1 MLFNGAKEIKMK
13 KLRGALKAYLIF
25 VAVCIVLAAA
35 FLIYVHSVIME
46 YDRAQPER
54 VVQEYIG
61 HLSDIAENGTL
72 KSELRFEELC
82 GSRYENND
90 AALYAQEY
98 SEKVRSGLTYEYIA
112 SKSSEL
118 SKTYS
123 IRSQDEPVG
132 TLTINGENSRTSLF
146 FFSMA
151 DWSIKEYVP
160 IIADTIYDLRVYR
173 PAGTDVYI
181 NGTQPSDE
189 DLDSTSEIPAYNVLG
204 LLHEPTIEYRDMD
217 GESLMYTVQDNTVK
231 PILYD
236 TRMSFPEGIAVEVNG
251 VSVTGTPTGN
261 GELAYDIR
269 SMEEPV
275 VSLSDAMGLK
285 YSYLGEFEADIYTY
299 AVSVPEEYT
308 VTMNGRNADDICIVQ
323 HITHDDAAVLL
334 EKAGVSLQATKSYTL
349 PLLSEVMTV
358 CVTDA
363 DGVQTTYEMTEHTLI
378 IDAEKGSDEIPED
391 IASQLDVLEIAKM
404 WSKFMTDD
412 LEGDSHGLEEMRRY
426 FIKDSDYYRYAA
438 EWALGPDIKFTS
450 PHTLD
455 SFTNE
460 RVSNFIQYSDTCF
473 SCEVYFEKNMSLIF
487 EDRFAGFRIDVFHSK
502 MYFLYTDDTPDNGED
517 DPHWAIAV
525 MHDVI

>member
-1 MLFNGAKEIKMK
+1 MK
-13 KLRGALKAYLIF
+13 KITGTLKAYLIF
-25 VAVCIVLAAA
+25 VAVCVVLSAA

-54 VVQEYIG
+54 VVQEYID
-61 HLSDIAENGTL
+61 HLSDVAQAGTL
-72 KSELRFEELC
+72 KVELGFNELC
-82 GSRYENND
+82 GSRYEDND
-90 AALYAQEY
+90 AEAYAHEY
-98 SEKVRSGLTYEYIA
+98 SEKVCGGLTYEYIA

-123 IRSQDEPVG
+123 IRSQDEAVG
-132 TLTINGENSRTSLF
+132 TLTINGANSRTSLF

-151 DWSIKEYVP
+151 DWSVQEFVP
-160 IIADTIYDLRVYR
+160 LIADTIYDLKVYR
-173 PAGTDVYI
+173 PVGTNVYI
-181 NGTQPSDE
+181 NGTQPYEE
-189 DLDSTSEIPAYNVLG
+189 DRDYASEIPAYSVLG

-217 GESLMYTVQDNTVK
+217 GESLMYTVDGNTVK
-231 PILYD
+231 PVLYD

-251 VSVTGTPTGN
+251 VGVTGTPTGN

-269 SMEEPV
+269 SMEEPI

-285 YSYLGEFEADIYTY
+285 YNYLGEFEADIYTY
-299 AVSVPEEYT
+299 AVNVPEEYA
-308 VTMNGRNADDICIVQ
+308 VTMNGKNADDICVVQ
-323 HITHDDAAVLL
+323 HITHDDAAILL
-334 EKAGVSLQATKSYTL
+334 EKAGVTLKATKSYTL
-349 PLLSEVMTV
+349 SLLSEGLTV

-363 DGVQTTYEMTEHTLI
+363 DGIQTTYEMTEPALI
-378 IDAEKGSDEIPED
+378 IDSEKGSDEIPDD

-412 LEGDSHGLEEMRRY
+412 LEGESHGLEEMRQY

-473 SCEVYFEKNMSLIF
+473 SCDVYFEKNMSLIY
-487 EDRFAGFRIDVFHSK
+487 EDRFAGFRTDVFHSK